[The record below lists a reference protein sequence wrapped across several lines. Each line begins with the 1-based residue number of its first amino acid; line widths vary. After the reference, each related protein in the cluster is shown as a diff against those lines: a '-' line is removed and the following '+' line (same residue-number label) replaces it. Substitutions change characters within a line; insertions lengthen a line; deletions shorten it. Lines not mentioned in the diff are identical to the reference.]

1 MQNRKGIIKFNT
13 GFFQAPNEIFGT
25 QVNAIKEIKKG
36 NIITGKKKVK
46 RNINGNE
53 IAVYLYICRLANNK
67 EVAFPSY
74 NTIAE
79 NCGMSRRTAIKCVE
93 VLEKNKLIIKK
104 QRLNPYFD
112 EFKNYSNVYEVL
124 VPNNKSS
131 EGGK

>member
-1 MQNRKGIIKFNT
+1 MKDKTGTIKRFET
-13 GFFQAPNEIFGT
+13 GFFLAPNEIFGM
-25 QVNAIKEIKKG
+25 QISAIKEIKKG
-36 NIITGKKKVK
+36 NIITAREKIN

-67 EVAFPSY
+67 ESAFPSY

-79 NCGMSRRTAIKCVE
+79 NCGMSRMTAIKCIE

-104 QRLNPYFD
+104 QRLNPYSD

-124 VPNNKSS
+124 IPNNK
-131 EGGK
+131 KI